1 MWVNPKDMNNPEII
15 GEVLTNGGFDPEDFM
30 NRVSDQK
37 VKDLLIQNTEEAVN
51 KGAFGAP
58 TIFVGEE
65 MFFGQDRLD
74 FIEEALQ

>member
-1 MWVNPKDMNNPEII
+1 MNNPEII